1 MRGGVLLAALA
12 LAGCTVGPNYTP
24 PPATA
29 LPVPPAY
36 TQPAVAGVIPAQ
48 WWKQFADPELD
59 RLIALT
65 LAGNFDLQ
73 AAAARIA
80 QARAQIAVA
89 RSSLFPTLDGTAG
102 VNRID
107 FSKNAGLSS
116 LASAIGGGGGTG
128 RGGGASSGQGI
139 GLPGKGI
146 TGFSLG
152 VDASWEVDLFG
163 SVRRQVEGARA
174 RADAADWNAR
184 DLQVSLAAE
193 VASDYLQLRSLQNQI
208 EISRA
213 ELARQQATLR
223 LVTARRRAGLI
234 AELPERQQSLQ
245 LSNVSAQLPG
255 LQAQANAQVHALG
268 VLAGQA
274 PDTLGAEL
282 GVRRSLTASLR
293 NAPPQLPLGLPSEL
307 LRRRPDVRYAE
318 RQLAAATANIGVAVA
333 DLYPKFNLMGV
344 GELLSTSLV
353 TLFQRNSIQTTIDAA
368 VSVPILDGGAK
379 RASVRGAEAARD
391 EAYAK
396 YQKAVLGAVRD
407 VDDALI
413 AYTAEQRRNAEL
425 RRGVATAGISI
436 RLARAQFDAGLV
448 DFTDVLNAQGALL
461 TNRNTLAQSDALLLT
476 DLSRLYKALGGGWEP
491 VPKS

>member
-1 MRGGVLLAALA
+1 M
-12 LAGCTVGPNYTP
+12 
-24 PPATA
+24 
-29 LPVPPAY
+29 
-36 TQPAVAGVIPAQ
+36 
-48 WWKQFADPELD
+48 
-59 RLIALT
+59 
-65 LAGNFDLQ
+65 
-73 AAAARIA
+73 
-80 QARAQIAVA
+80 
-89 RSSLFPTLDGTAG
+89 
-102 VNRID
+102 
-107 FSKNAGLSS
+107 
-116 LASAIGGGGGTG
+116 
-128 RGGGASSGQGI
+128 
-139 GLPGKGI
+139 
-146 TGFSLG
+146 
-152 VDASWEVDLFG
+152 
-163 SVRRQVEGARA
+163 
-174 RADAADWNAR
+174 
-184 DLQVSLAAE
+184 
-193 VASDYLQLRSLQNQI
+193 
-208 EISRA
+208 
-213 ELARQQATLR
+213 
-223 LVTARRRAGLI
+223 
-234 AELPERQQSLQ
+234 
-245 LSNVSAQLPG
+245 
-255 LQAQANAQVHALG
+255 QAQANAQVHALG